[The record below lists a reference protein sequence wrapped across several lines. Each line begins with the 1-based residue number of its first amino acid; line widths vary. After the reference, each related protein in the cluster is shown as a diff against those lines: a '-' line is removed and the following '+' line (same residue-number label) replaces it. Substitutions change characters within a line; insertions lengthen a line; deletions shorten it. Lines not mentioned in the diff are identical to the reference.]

1 MRGYLYNGLFSKCN
15 DERCAAFQSMAWFF
29 IVHKNAI
36 RNCSTAPQGL
46 SLCKLYFVFHKSKD
60 TSPIPQP
67 NVQHLVYVF
76 PIFFCYHKCFDNF
89 HLSKYMLIKKFFH
102 WNMFSSWFDFYDTR
116 RLSVSPWSKI
126 ISCD

>member
-1 MRGYLYNGLFSKCN
+1 MDFLANVMTKDVRPFKVWLGFLLFIKMLL
-15 DERCAAFQSMAWFF
+15 ETAKLLP
-29 IVHKNAI
+29 KNFT
-36 RNCSTAPQGL
+36 SGF
-46 SLCKLYFVFHKSKD
+46 SLCKLYFVSHKSKD

-89 HLSKYMLIKKFFH
+89 HLSKNMLIKKLFH
-102 WNMFSSWFDFYDTR
+102 WNMFSSWFYFYDTR